1 MLTFFNHADLY
12 ILTSWK
18 QTTKSKDDS
27 AFVLLYSFKIE
38 MNITVVDINQ
48 SYLNDFDD
56 KAEWYGEGGEDDEQ
70 GDEGDEV
77 RAQAGALFTACW
89 NIR

>member
-1 MLTFFNHADLY
+1 
-12 ILTSWK
+12 
-18 QTTKSKDDS
+18 
-27 AFVLLYSFKIE
+27 
-38 MNITVVDINQ
+38 MNIIAVDINQ
-48 SYLNDFDD
+48 FYLNDFDD
-56 KAEWYGEGGEDDEQ
+56 EAEWYGEGGEDDEQ

>member
-1 MLTFFNHADLY
+1 
-12 ILTSWK
+12 
-18 QTTKSKDDS
+18 
-27 AFVLLYSFKIE
+27 
-38 MNITVVDINQ
+38 MNIIAVDINQ

-70 GDEGDEV
+70 GDKGDEV